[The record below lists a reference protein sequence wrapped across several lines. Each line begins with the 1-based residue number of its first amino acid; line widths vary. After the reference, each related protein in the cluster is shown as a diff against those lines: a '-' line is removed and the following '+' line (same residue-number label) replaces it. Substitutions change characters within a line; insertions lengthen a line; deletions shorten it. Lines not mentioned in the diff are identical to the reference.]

1 MCKNNIKCLN
11 LLKNKFFA
19 AMNAIPLAFV
29 GCGALI
35 SSNTLKCV
43 SMSNQECKVRPTRV
57 DISSNEPIFYP

>member
-1 MCKNNIKCLN
+1 M
-11 LLKNKFFA
+11 FFA